1 MDTPVGGKKLS
12 EYIDIIKIP
21 LIALIGLDIVSFLM
35 SFLSYI
41 PAAGF
46 AFTMLNLAAGVV
58 IFILTLAIAGYI
70 GYTTVRKHS
79 GDLLTAL
86 AAGAIAGAISGVVSG
101 LLSIVSAMAG
111 TSARPGFGSAII
123 IVAALAGL
131 IASPIA
137 GAIVDGIL
145 SVIGGLA
152 AGARTFG
159 TPAAAA
165 ADPKADAR
173 K

>member
-1 MDTPVGGKKLS
+1 VRSPQGALWDTPSGEKLS

-101 LLSIVSAMAG
+101 LLSIVSAIG
-111 TSARPGFGSAII
+111 EHRRSGR
-123 IVAALAGL
+123 GL
-131 IASPIA
+131 EAP
-137 GAIVDGIL
+137 
-145 SVIGGLA
+145 
-152 AGARTFG
+152 
-159 TPAAAA
+159 
-165 ADPKADAR
+165 
-173 K
+173 